1 MASQTFKNNNKVKRY
16 EGLFILNISG
26 KEEGIK
32 ETLDKVSAD
41 ITAAGGKVETV
52 QKMDKKSFARVADK
66 KFTGGFYANI
76 IFDGTPDV
84 VAQLQSKFALND
96 EVFRVLF
103 THAAEPVAA
112 K

>member
-1 MASQTFKNNNKVKRY
+1 VKRY
-16 EGLFILNISG
+16 EGLFILNITG
-26 KEEGIK
+26 KEEGVK

-66 KFTGGFYANI
+66 KFPSGFYANI
-76 IFDGTPDV
+76 IFNGTPAV
-84 VAQLQSKFALND
+84 VAQLQSKFALNE

-103 THAAEPVAA
+103 THAPVLKPAA
-112 K
+112 

>member
-1 MASQTFKNNNKVKRY
+1 VKRY

-26 KEEGIK
+26 KEEGVK

-52 QKMDKKSFARVADK
+52 QKMDKKVLPRGGQEIHRRLLRQHHFQRHPRRGGAVAKQICAERRGLPRPLHARA
-66 KFTGGFYANI
+66 
-76 IFDGTPDV
+76 
-84 VAQLQSKFALND
+84 
-96 EVFRVLF
+96 R
-103 THAAEPVAA
+103 AETSG